1 MDVEYGVGVTT
12 CVDKTCANIHKES
25 DSRSSEILQV
35 TAIQCLATTK
45 ISKANKALTIIVP
58 HFDLLKLSSNLAV
71 KVCIALELV
80 NYDYFFN

>member
-35 TAIQCLATTK
+35 TAIQCLATK
-45 ISKANKALTIIVP
+45 ISKANKVLTIIVP
-58 HFDLLKLSSNLAV
+58 PFRFIETFLKFSSKSLH
-71 KVCIALELV
+71 CIGVGEL
-80 NYDYFFN
+80 